1 MKTNKRSL
9 KTYGLLVVLLAVL
22 AALNV
27 YLPQGDLAAV
37 VPDQELPASKGV
49 LAAANALIMLLMYG
63 GLGLLGLTL
72 SRKVGFP
79 ALWDEAVSNR
89 ERFLV
94 PALVGVGVGV
104 LLIAADAVF
113 SRLHPLGP
121 LPHPP
126 FPTSL
131 VASATAGIGEEI
143 VFRLFFI
150 SFWMWLISSV
160 LLGGRWEKAVF
171 WVVSTL
177 SGVAFA
183 FGHLPSVMLLYG
195 MEGVGQVPTALLVE
209 ILLLNGVVSLF
220 AAHQWRR
227 AGFLGAVGVH
237 FWTDVVWHV
246 IWGVVG
252 S

>member
-1 MKTNKRSL
+1 MKTNRRSL
-9 KTYGLLVVLLAVL
+9 KIYALLVVLLAAL
-22 AALNV
+22 AAVNV
-27 YLPQGDLAAV
+27 YLSQGDWATM

-49 LAAANALIMLLMYG
+49 LAAANALIMLVVYG
-63 GLGLLGLTL
+63 GLGLLGLVL

-89 ERFLV
+89 ERFVV
-94 PALVGVGVGV
+94 PALVGAGLGVF
-104 LLIAADAVF
+104 LIAADAVF
-113 SRLHPLGP
+113 SRLHPLEP

-143 VFRLFFI
+143 IFRLFFV
-150 SFWMWLISSV
+150 SFWTWLISSV
-160 LLGGRWEKAVF
+160 LLGRRWQEIVF
-171 WVVSTL
+171 WVVSAL

-195 MEGVGQVPTALLVE
+195 FERVGQLPVALLVE
-209 ILLLNGVVSLF
+209 IVLLNGVVSLF

-246 IWGVVG
+246 IWGAIG